1 MEIRLTSVN
10 KVIST
15 SVRTIGRFPLSSLCS
30 ILATILFVGLSHDYW
45 EASENSIKRIGMIT
59 LMGVPLFFGLN
70 FFSKRSTL
78 STLLLHLL
86 GFSFLFGFYF
96 FNIDLSV
103 DVFFYKYVICLL
115 ATHLFVAFSW
125 FYKKDE
131 ENGFWQFNKTLF
143 ISFFISSIYTS
154 ILCLGLI
161 ICLGTVDT
169 LFKLNLNND
178 LYSDIIIFCTFVF
191 HVNHFLSS
199 IPKDIASLNLNHD
212 YPNGLKILTQYL
224 LIPLITFYGVIL
236 YFYEF
241 KILFQ
246 LSLPKGSVSFMI
258 SMMAVLGIL
267 NLLLICPKA
276 NDLKNKWINTYSRFF
291 YLALIPLIGL
301 LYFAI
306 IKRLLDYGVT
316 ESRYYVLS
324 IAIWLSGICT
334 YFLISKSKNIRVIPV
349 TLFIFA
355 IVSSFGPWG
364 ATGLSI
370 NSQFARLEA
379 SLEKVNMLTDG
390 VVQLQNK
397 SLKQADF
404 RQAEDLIRYIFK
416 RNGIAPFLNWKN
428 TDGKSL
434 TEESNYGDVIAFL
447 SAEEL
452 TTYSYDYYGT
462 SLNIP
467 DTKFNFSFSST
478 HGTPL
483 EIKGYDYHVFFRVFP
498 HGNKYYF
505 QGNGEKLTLNIPR
518 RTNKLEVSLD
528 DKKVGTYDLG
538 KYLKK
543 VLANNIITKRTHR
556 NLKTEDRYI
565 EMDFPKVKIK
575 LVLSGVDGF
584 QKDKLYL
591 ISEIYGTML
600 VRFK

>member
-1 MEIRLTSVN
+1 
-10 KVIST
+10 
-15 SVRTIGRFPLSSLCS
+15 
-30 ILATILFVGLSHDYW
+30 
-45 EASENSIKRIGMIT
+45 
-59 LMGVPLFFGLN
+59 
-70 FFSKRSTL
+70 
-78 STLLLHLL
+78 
-86 GFSFLFGFYF
+86 
-96 FNIDLSV
+96 
-103 DVFFYKYVICLL
+103 
-115 ATHLFVAFSW
+115 
-125 FYKKDE
+125 
-131 ENGFWQFNKTLF
+131 
-143 ISFFISSIYTS
+143 
-154 ILCLGLI
+154 
-161 ICLGTVDT
+161 
-169 LFKLNLNND
+169 
-178 LYSDIIIFCTFVF
+178 
-191 HVNHFLSS
+191 
-199 IPKDIASLNLNHD
+199 
-212 YPNGLKILTQYL
+212 
-224 LIPLITFYGVIL
+224 
-236 YFYEF
+236 
-241 KILFQ
+241 
-246 LSLPKGSVSFMI
+246 MI